1 MRHVTLVK
9 KDSPLHLVTQQF
21 TLRAVGAWPLASR
34 IRGFVNCE
42 NVMRNAIATVGCTN
56 EGSPAETP
64 RYLDYE
70 SEENVYA
77 L

>member
-42 NVMRNAIATVGCTN
+42 NVMR
-56 EGSPAETP
+56 
-64 RYLDYE
+64 
-70 SEENVYA
+70 
-77 L
+77 